1 MKKPLISLSVIA
13 STLSLAMASIITKAI
28 MRNTLQSGLSL
39 GKTLN
44 LEQSTQTQR
53 TLGADNADRVIIVD
67 GKIIN
72 NYLNDGSNINTPVY
86 SSAYIEQRE
95 PGFGVQVQILTPQNI
110 LVVKPPTYQNA
121 AITSGAKDVLI
132 RVASPVPVT
141 GEGGT
146 GVYALLKEIGVPIT
160 QQDIDIA
167 EKEVT
172 LINNVKDSNELT
184 ESLTNQLITDIKREV
199 IKELAQQADT
209 PNKIDIEKLV
219 VNIINHYDIDV
230 NQNTINQLT
239 EIANNFSTTEAS
251 KNEDT
256 IKQLDKS
263 VKIDK
268 NRPYAVDL
276 QQYGDLIQFG
286 NVMKGDPSTLTIDLI
301 QKTLTTEYDDSS
313 KNSYDENLTIE
324 SIDTKTIPVYDVITN
339 KHRDVHVNTQLTVGG
354 DTVLY
359 TFVNRDGYL
368 ALARLGEGD
377 VYEEFIVLSSEVNK
391 VSSNESDKDG
401 NKTTKNTKEDNNV
414 VKKDNTEFP
423 PPEMVEEVVAE
434 EVAYEEETVD
444 STDEEEPTEAEV
456 VTESIEDEED
466 YNPSQ
471 EELSID
477 PEEGVDKSTEL
488 EAKENM
494 GNEPVE
500 IEHEKPF
507 NEDCSLDGEY
517 QLSHKLL
524 EISTKMVVKG
534 DKVLFDSEIE

>member
-13 STLSLAMASIITKAI
+13 STLSLAMAPIITKAI

-53 TLGADNADRVIIVD
+53 TLGADNADQVIIVD

-72 NYLNDGSNINTPVY
+72 DYLNDGSNINTPVY

-110 LVVKPPTYQNA
+110 LVVKPSTYQNA

-141 GEGGT
+141 GEGALT

-160 QQDIDIA
+160 QQDINVA
-167 EKEVT
+167 EKEVS

-184 ESLTNQLITDIKREV
+184 EPLTNQLITDIKREV
-199 IKELAQQADT
+199 IKELAQQSDT

-239 EIANNFSTTEAS
+239 EIANNFSATEAA

-268 NRPYAVDL
+268 DRPYVVDL
-276 QQYGDLIQFG
+276 QQYGDVIQFG
-286 NVMKGDPSTLTIDLI
+286 NVMKDDPSTLTIDLI
-301 QKTLTTEYDDSS
+301 QKTLTTEYNDSS
-313 KNSYDENLTIE
+313 KNLYDENLTIE

-339 KHRDVHVNTQLTVGG
+339 KHRDVHVNTQLTVG

-359 TFVNRDGYL
+359 TFVNGDGYL
-368 ALARLGEGD
+368 ALARPGEGD
-377 VYEEFIVLSSEVNK
+377 IYEEFIVLSSEVNK
-391 VSSNESDKDG
+391 ASYNKSDKDG

-414 VKKDNTEFP
+414 VKKDNSEFP
-423 PPEMVEEVVAE
+423 PPEMVEEVVTE
-434 EVAYEEETVD
+434 EVT
-444 STDEEEPTEAEV
+444 
-456 VTESIEDEED
+456 
-466 YNPSQ
+466 
-471 EELSID
+471 
-477 PEEGVDKSTEL
+477 
-488 EAKENM
+488 
-494 GNEPVE
+494 
-500 IEHEKPF
+500 
-507 NEDCSLDGEY
+507 Y
-517 QLSHKLL
+517 QLLT
-524 EISTKMVVKG
+524 TKVASLSLR
-534 DKVLFDSEIE
+534 D

>member
-1 MKKPLISLSVIA
+1 MKKPLITLSVIA
-13 STLSLAMASIITKAI
+13 STLSLAMAPTITKAI

-39 GKTLN
+39 GKTLS
-44 LEQSTQTQR
+44 LEQSSQTQR
-53 TLGADNADRVIIVD
+53 TLGADNADQVIIVD

-72 NYLNDGSNINTPVY
+72 DYLNDGSNINTPVY

-110 LVVKPPTYQNA
+110 LVVKPATYQNA

-141 GEGGT
+141 GEGALT

-160 QQDIDIA
+160 QQDINVA

-172 LINNVKDSNELT
+172 LINIVKDSNELT

-219 VNIINHYDIDV
+219 VNIINYYDIDI

-239 EIANNFSTTEAS
+239 EIANNFSTTEAA

-313 KNSYDENLTIE
+313 KNSYDESLTIE

-339 KHRDVHVNTQLTVGG
+339 KHRDVHVNTQLTVG

-368 ALARLGEGD
+368 SLARLGEGD

-401 NKTTKNTKEDNNV
+401 NKTTKNTKEDNNI
-414 VKKDNTEFP
+414 VKKDNSEFP
-423 PPEMVEEVVAE
+423 PPEMAEEVVTE
-434 EVAYEEETVD
+434 EVTYEEETVE
-444 STDEEEPTEAEV
+444 STDEEEPT
-456 VTESIEDEED
+456 
-466 YNPSQ
+466 
-471 EELSID
+471 
-477 PEEGVDKSTEL
+477 
-488 EAKENM
+488 
-494 GNEPVE
+494 
-500 IEHEKPF
+500 
-507 NEDCSLDGEY
+507 
-517 QLSHKLL
+517 
-524 EISTKMVVKG
+524 
-534 DKVLFDSEIE
+534 